1 MTPPE
6 PDSDDVPD
14 EEWLVESL
22 LKKLD
27 RDDQCELPDQPR
39 PLLQLVVAAAG
50 PAAPGTVVPGTV
62 VPGGEGSQLRR
73 GISA

>member
-1 MTPPE
+1 MPPE
-6 PDSDDVPD
+6 PDSDDVP

-27 RDDQCELPDQPR
+27 RDDQCEPPDEPR
-39 PLLQLVVAAAG
+39 PLLQLVLVAAG
-50 PAAPGTVVPGTV
+50 AAVPGTV
-62 VPGGEGSQLRR
+62 VPGGEGAQLRR